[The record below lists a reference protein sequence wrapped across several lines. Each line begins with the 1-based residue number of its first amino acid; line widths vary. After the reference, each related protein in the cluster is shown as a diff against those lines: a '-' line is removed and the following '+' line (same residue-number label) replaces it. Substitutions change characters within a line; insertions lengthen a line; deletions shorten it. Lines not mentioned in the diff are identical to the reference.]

1 MLTEHLQSIH
11 ADWTTAL
18 QEFPESLRANVAKH
32 VELHR
37 EDLAAAFYEA
47 MLNNTEAARY
57 LDNNSVKQRL
67 SGSLQRWL
75 VELFQLHTATDHIKT
90 QIQQQVDI
98 GVIHARI
105 DIPVHLVLRGG
116 RILKV
121 SFNACTDLSEDEY
134 RFFRML
140 LDLSLEVLAI
150 AYHKNAERNT
160 RTEEAYRLFSIS
172 QDVGREKEAQRAALL
187 NWENHILFAQ
197 ATGETSAESLR
208 LAQSEFGLWFRHKG
222 LHAFEGAPECDQI
235 LTEIDR
241 IDSKMLP
248 SMATIGAD
256 KITLIHDVRA
266 ALKTISFCLESLF
279 KRSEELETGK
289 DVLTRLLNRKFL
301 PAVMSKQLTLA
312 RTRNERYGLLVI
324 DIDHFKAINDQYG
337 HDNGDYVLQQVAVV
351 LSNAT
356 RSGDYCFRLGGEEF
370 MIVVVDVNQQQV
382 MNVAEKLRAAIAN
395 ERFKLTNGKESL
407 RLTTSIG
414 VSVYS
419 GHPDYTYDMKHADQA
434 LYAAK
439 KQGRNRVVMWDDSLA

>member
-11 ADWTTAL
+11 ADWTHAL
-18 QEFPESLRANVAKH
+18 QTFPETIRSNVGEQVK
-32 VELHR
+32 LHR
-37 EDLAAAFYEA
+37 EQLAASFYEA
-47 MLNNTEAARY
+47 MLANTEAARY
-57 LDNNSVKQRL
+57 LDNKSVKQRL
-67 SGSLQRWL
+67 SGSLQRWM
-75 VELFQLHTATDHIKT
+75 VDLFQLETSPEHIKK
-90 QIQQQVDI
+90 QIQQQVEI

-116 RILKV
+116 RILKI
-121 SFNACTDLSEDEY
+121 SFNDCTDLSEDAY
-134 RFFRML
+134 RFFRTL

-187 NWENHILFAQ
+187 NWENHILFSQ
-197 ATGETSAESLR
+197 ATGDTSAESMR

-222 LHAFEGAPECDQI
+222 LHAFEGAPECNQI
-235 LTEIDR
+235 LAEIDR
-241 IDSKMLP
+241 LDSSILP
-248 SMATIGAD
+248 LMTDSSAD
-256 KITLIHDVRA
+256 KINVIHDIRA

-324 DIDHFKAINDQYG
+324 DIDHFKDVNDTYG
-337 HDNGDYVLQQVAVV
+337 HDNGDYILQQVAVV
-351 LSNAT
+351 LSNST

-370 MIVVVDVNQQQV
+370 MVVVVDVNQQQV
-382 MNVAEKLRAAIAN
+382 LAVANKLRETIAK
-395 ERFKLTNGKESL
+395 ERFKLTSGKESL
-407 RLTTSIG
+407 HLTTSIG

-434 LYAAK
+434 LYQAK
-439 KQGRNRVVMWDDSLA
+439 QQGRNCVVLWDETAD